1 MRHLVSRS
9 QRLWDTHPS
18 RVPTQ
23 SSEETTDTLFTVPWR
38 HWRLLRTRRRTAP
51 KFVQSRFHRDSGN
64 GRSGDGYGVN
74 LSYSKLWPRATNKY
88 RPFHANICD
97 ENATK
102 NVTCRFEFIRVSDR
116 NIRMTN
122 LRCPSWNQNKKG
134 ISVYS
139 IRALPMLICW
149 RIILRA
155 KIEYQT
161 LSLPNTFSL
170 YSMRLGCM
178 KIGSH
183 FSLFCLG
190 LLLFPTTSASRGD
203 ISTDSV
209 LEVSPRVN
217 DICESS
223 TKFAE
228 VAIHI
233 SKDISRSGKDCA
245 SSLIW
250 YCGCSIDSG

>member
-1 MRHLVSRS
+1 MRHIVSRS
-9 QRLWDTHPS
+9 QRPWDTHPS

-23 SSEETTDTLFTVPWR
+23 SSEETTDMLFTVPWR
-38 HWRLLRTRRRTAP
+38 HWCVVHSLEYTTGTDEHCRRLLRRRRRTAP
-51 KFVQSRFHRDSGN
+51 KFAWSRFHRDSGN

-74 LSYSKLWPRATNKY
+74 LSYSKLWPRATNKQ

-97 ENATK
+97 RNAIKCDLQT
-102 NVTCRFEFIRVSDR
+102 EFIRVSDR
-116 NIRMTN
+116 TIRMTN
-122 LRCPSWNQNKKG
+122 VRCPSWNRNIYKKG

-178 KIGSH
+178 KIGSYFFFRF
-183 FSLFCLG
+183 FSFCLG
-190 LLLFPTTSASRGD
+190 LVLFLCYECSLRGYFHGVFSRNTSATEWHLR
-203 ISTDSV
+203 
-209 LEVSPRVN
+209 
-217 DICESS
+217 
-223 TKFAE
+223 KQ
-228 VAIHI
+228 H
-233 SKDISRSGKDCA
+233 
-245 SSLIW
+245 
-250 YCGCSIDSG
+250 